1 MAAHSLASIG
11 LTYRDIAETLRIGNQ
26 AAAMLLSEFTN
37 VKVLPH
43 KAYRMGSSDGVV
55 RLVPAPRGF
64 LP

>member
-26 AAAMLLSEFTN
+26 AAVMLMSGFTN
-37 VKVLPH
+37 VKVLPL
-43 KAYRMGSSDGVV
+43 KAHRSGDSDGVV
-55 RLVPAPRGF
+55 RLVPAPRRY